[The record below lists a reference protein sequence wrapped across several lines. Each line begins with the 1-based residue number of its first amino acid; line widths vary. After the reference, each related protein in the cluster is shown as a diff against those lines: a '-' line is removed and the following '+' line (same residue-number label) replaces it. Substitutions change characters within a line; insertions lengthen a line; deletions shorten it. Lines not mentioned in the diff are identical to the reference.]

1 LQGDQFGY
9 CPPWALAWP
18 YRKLNLLKELLAYDA
33 DIMCLQEVQS
43 NHFQVRSRHF
53 LLGLFGAGGILHN
66 ADIHVPAGGAV
77 QPLPTGALWVDRSLL
92 PC

>member
-1 LQGDQFGY
+1 MLQGDQFGY

-43 NHFQVRSRHF
+43 NHFQVR
-53 LLGLFGAGGILHN
+53 
-66 ADIHVPAGGAV
+66 
-77 QPLPTGALWVDRSLL
+77 
-92 PC
+92 

>member
-1 LQGDQFGY
+1 MGAGDCVAVLGVCTVRPTPAAAHSALPAEQPHSPVSHASPMLQGDQFGY

-43 NHFQVRSRHF
+43 NHFQVR
-53 LLGLFGAGGILHN
+53 
-66 ADIHVPAGGAV
+66 
-77 QPLPTGALWVDRSLL
+77 
-92 PC
+92 